1 MNFRQIQA
9 ILHSWFGIIVLW
21 VIFFIFL
28 TGSIAYFRTEINV
41 WAQPEVLSQT
51 EKIPSTQHS
60 AQIAFNYLKQT
71 APDAK
76 RWRVTVANERMPVNV
91 LEWQDQDGKYQK
103 LQDPNTGKL
112 LEPVRNTLAGDFFFK
127 LHYTLYPLPS
137 KIGSSIVAIVSLI
150 LLISLI
156 TGVITH
162 KKIIKEFFV
171 FRAFKGQRSL
181 LDLHHITGVITF
193 PFYLMMA
200 FTGLLILFYLVLPWG
215 LSQQYG
221 KAGIPQFYNEM
232 QFLEL
237 AKPKQSQS
245 SAAIM
250 QPIESFIKKIP
261 ETTESGAILDKFEVQ
276 KPNTAE
282 AMITFEYNYKNIIT
296 LNTPQYIFSAN
307 TVELLAQP
315 RNLSAIA
322 QLASSSYGIHLGY
335 FASNWIRFILA
346 IMGVVGCVMLAAG
359 ALLWQKKRLKE
370 QYRFSYKLIQHLN
383 CFTFLG
389 LPLACASYLLAGRLL
404 PAAFEPRGSYEV
416 SVFYLTWLLSLLIS
430 LVLSTRATVILLL
443 TATVAVLFLI
453 PLSSF
458 VMVPEASLWQ
468 SITHSRWSLAGVD
481 LSCLLIGMLY
491 IGAIHFYLSQYQ
503 PAGAPK

>member
-21 VIFFIFL
+21 IIFFIFL

-41 WAQPEVLSQT
+41 WAQPEVVSQVKT
-51 EKIPSTQHS
+51 TPSAQHS
-60 AQIAFNYLKQT
+60 AQTAFDYLNQH
-71 APDAK
+71 AADAK
-76 RWRVTVANERMPVNV
+76 RWRVTVANERMPVN
-91 LEWQDQDGKYQK
+91 LLQWQDKQGKHQQ
-103 LQDPNTGKL
+103 LQNPSTGEL
-112 LEPVRNTLAGDFFFK
+112 LNPVRNTLGGDFFFK
-127 LHYTLYPLPS
+127 LHYTLYPMPS
-137 KIGSSIVAIVSLI
+137 KIGSTIVAIVALI

-171 FRAFKGQRSL
+171 FRSFKGQRSL

-193 PFYLMMA
+193 PFYLIMA

-237 AKPKQSQS
+237 AKPKQSLS
-245 SAAIM
+245 SVASM
-250 QPIESFIKKIP
+250 QPVENFIKQIP
-261 ETTESGAILDKFEVQ
+261 AKTESGAILAKFEVQ

-296 LNTPQYIFSAN
+296 LNTPQYIFSA
-307 TVELLAQP
+307 TTAELLDQP

-346 IMGVVGCVMLAAG
+346 IMGIIGCIMLAAG
-359 ALLWQKKRLKE
+359 ALLWQKKRIKE
-370 QYRFSYKLIQHLN
+370 QYRFSYKLVQHLN

-404 PAAFEPRGSYEV
+404 PTAFEPRGSYEV
-416 SVFYLTWLLSLLIS
+416 SVFYLTWLLSLLVS
-430 LVLSTRATVILLL
+430 LVLRTRATVILLL
-443 TATVAVLFLI
+443 TATAAVLFLI
-453 PLSSF
+453 PLCGF
-458 VMVPEASLWQ
+458 VMVPEAALWQ
-468 SITHSRWSLAGVD
+468 SLNQSRWSLAGVD
-481 LSCLLIGMLY
+481 LSCLLIGAFY
-491 IGAIHFYLSQYQ
+491 IGAIHFYLFKYQ
-503 PAGAPK
+503 PSGAPK